1 MASFI
6 NWAKSPEGLGINP
19 ERPWIV
25 IGGSYPGALSAW
37 FRIKYP
43 HLVIGAWASSP
54 VINAI
59 DDFYMFDEGIYYD
72 T

>member
-1 MASFI
+1 MAQFI
-6 NWAKSPEGLGINP
+6 LWARKSESEGGLGIAVW
-19 ERPWIV
+19 RPWIV

-54 VINAI
+54 VVHAI
-59 DDFYMFDEGIYYD
+59 DDF